1 MAENLWGAIAEE
13 KGRELKGRSVGFS
26 KNHTS
31 KEAAQADALT
41 ACQQHAVQKC
51 EVSHTYKNGC
61 VAVADPIN
69 GGQKSE
75 IKYNVS
81 EDKAKEAALMF
92 CSLANQQSCRIIYS
106 GCSL

>member
-1 MAENLWGAIAEE
+1 MGSHCGRKRQRI
-13 KGRELKGRSVGFS
+13 KGTFSGFL

-31 KEAAQADALT
+31 KDAAQSDALT

-51 EVSHTYKNGC
+51 ELSYTYKNGC

-81 EDKAKEAALMF
+81 EDKAKEAAQLF
-92 CSLANQQSCRIIYS
+92 CSLGNQQSCRIIYS